1 MRDGRII
8 QPYTAFSTHDG
19 TRKYGSADARDRICS
34 VVFTGFSVGG
44 LLALLVAP
52 IIQRRIVRFA
62 EDRLKATMPISP
74 AEVRAQKD
82 AVRAAAAAE
91 QAKTLIDLRKERD
104 RGVALMVKSETLAS
118 DLKRTTE
125 ENRDLQAQ
133 IARMSDEA
141 ADMRVA
147 LRDQEKRVDRLK
159 EALDKAE
166 EDGAARV
173 EEVRTLLR
181 QIDLISAD
189 IDRLREEIAG
199 RDTEIDS
206 LRSRNAGLRDE
217 RETIRE
223 ELKAETA
230 KARAIELQL
239 ARDETRL
246 RQMESRLTY
255 ETSSQS
261 DKDLLLERRAKE
273 IDRLK
278 SKLKDANGEV
288 REAMR
293 ALRSAGIKVDRSAR
307 PTDEA
312 ETTERP
318 APRATPARAAAA
330 RAVEVEP
337 PVSDTPALDVAALT
351 DETRNRATALS
362 ERLANA
368 RKANGHDEA
377 LRSELADVAAAMV
390 AITAS
395 REGPTSPIHGFIT
408 TGRAEKP
415 SARRSLARRVAD
427 ILPPEK

>member
-1 MRDGRII
+1 MIEFVLLYSLG
-8 QPYTAFSTHDG
+8 FL
-19 TRKYGSADARDRICS
+19 SA
-34 VVFTGFSVGG
+34 G

-52 IIQRRIVRFA
+52 VIQRRVVRFA

-104 RGVALMVKSETLAS
+104 RGVALMVKSETLAGE
-118 DLKRTTE
+118 LKRTTD

-147 LRDQEKRVDRLK
+147 LKDQEKRVERLK

-166 EDGAARV
+166 EDGAAKA

-189 IDRLREEIAG
+189 IDRLREEIGARG
-199 RDTEIDS
+199 SEIDS
-206 LRSRNAGLRDE
+206 LKSRNAGLRDE
-217 RETIRE
+217 REVARE
-223 ELKAETA
+223 ELKTETA

-246 RQMESRLTY
+246 RQLESRLEY
-255 ETSSQS
+255 ESSSQT
-261 DKDLLLERRAKE
+261 DKDVLLERRAKE

-293 ALRSAGIKVDRSAR
+293 ALRLAGIKMD
-307 PTDEA
+307 
-312 ETTERP
+312 RP
-318 APRATPARAAAA
+318 APPTEDETGNGEKRPSRLAARRAA
-330 RAVEVEP
+330 
-337 PVSDTPALDVAALT
+337 DVASLT
-351 DETRNRATALS
+351 PQAEQAEEQNFDLAGLTEETRNRATALS
-362 ERLANA
+362 ERLANT

-390 AITAS
+390 AITAR
-395 REGPTSPIHGFIT
+395 REGPTSPIHGLIAA
-408 TGRAEKP
+408 GRQEKP